1 MTLLLLMASQKS
13 KNNST
18 GSIRSSNRL
27 KRNKSDNTK
36 LNILPENEIR
46 PGMKF
51 RKVKKISKSIKRI
64 ESEMSQI
71 QIQMEKIGNDLATV
85 LQLIE
90 TKKRFSKKNK

>member
-1 MTLLLLMASQKS
+1 MASQKS

-18 GSIRSSNRL
+18 GSIKSSNRL
-27 KRNKSDNTK
+27 KKKKSDDTK
-36 LNILPENEIR
+36 LNTRPDNEIK
-46 PGMKF
+46 PEMKF

-71 QIQMEKIGNDLATV
+71 QIQMQKIGNDLATV

-90 TKKRFSKKNK
+90 TKKKI

>member
-1 MTLLLLMASQKS
+1 MASQKS

-27 KRNKSDNTK
+27 KKKESDYTK
-36 LNILPENEIR
+36 LNTRQDNEIR

-64 ESEMSQI
+64 ESEMSHI

-90 TKKRFSKKNK
+90 TKKKI

>member
-1 MTLLLLMASQKS
+1 MASQKS

-18 GSIRSSNRL
+18 GSITSSIAL
-27 KRNKSDNTK
+27 KKKKSDGTK
-36 LNILPENEIR
+36 LNTRPDNEIK
-46 PGMKF
+46 PEMKF

-64 ESEMSQI
+64 ESEMSHI

-90 TKKRFSKKNK
+90 TKKKI

>member
-1 MTLLLLMASQKS
+1 MANQKS

-18 GSIRSSNRL
+18 RSIKSSIGL
-27 KRNKSDNTK
+27 KKKKSGDTK
-36 LNILPENEIR
+36 LNTRPDNEIK
-46 PGMKF
+46 PEMKF

-64 ESEMSQI
+64 ESEMSHI

-90 TKKRFSKKNK
+90 TKKKI

>member
-1 MTLLLLMASQKS
+1 MASQKS
-13 KNNST
+13 KNNSN
-18 GSIRSSNRL
+18 GSTRSSNRL
-27 KRNKSDNTK
+27 KKKKSDYTK
-36 LNILPENEIR
+36 LNTRQDNEIR

-64 ESEMSQI
+64 ESEMSHI

-90 TKKRFSKKNK
+90 TKKKI

>member
-1 MTLLLLMASQKS
+1 MASQKS

-18 GSIRSSNRL
+18 GQITSSIGL
-27 KRNKSDNTK
+27 KKKKSDGTK
-36 LNILPENEIR
+36 LNTRSDNEIK
-46 PGMKF
+46 PEMKF

-64 ESEMSQI
+64 ESEMSHI

-90 TKKRFSKKNK
+90 TKKKI